1 MVESGRHRSSTA
13 NEACSLDGE
22 RPGLHRRDFL
32 RASLGAFAAASCSPT
47 PKAANPTH
55 DPEPAMTIKPTT
67 TMPVVF
73 VSHGAPT
80 MALDR
85 TAGADFT
92 RLAQQLPKPRAV
104 LVVSAHWLDAPATI
118 GTRSRRELLYD
129 FSGFPAELYRVR
141 YDAPAAADV
150 ADELQRMVPSLQRA
164 DERPWDHGVWVP
176 LVHMFARADVP
187 VLQVS
192 VPNRWQPRQLFDL
205 GRSLAPLRDQG
216 VLVLGSGGM
225 VHNLGRLDW
234 NGGTTPPPWATN
246 FEGWVRERLRTGD
259 LDGLLAYRDRAPDL
273 QQAHPTD
280 DHFLPLLVAAGA
292 ATARGTGEP
301 VTFPI
306 EGFEFGSLSRLAV
319 RFG

>member
-1 MVESGRHRSSTA
+1 VAERH
-13 NEACSLDGE
+13 D
-22 RPGLHRRDFL
+22 PGLDRRDFV
-32 RASLGAFAAASCSPT
+32 RASLGALAAASCSPT
-47 PKAANPTH
+47 PPTT
-55 DPEPAMTIKPTT
+55 DPTNASESAMTDAVPA

-85 TAGADFT
+85 QAGADFA
-92 RLAQQLPKPRAV
+92 RLAQALPKPRAM

-118 GTRSRRELLYD
+118 GTRSRRELMYD

-141 YDAPAAADV
+141 YEAPAAADV
-150 ADELQRMVPSLQRA
+150 ADELQRTVPSLQRA

-176 LVHMFARADVP
+176 LLHMYPRADVP

-192 VPNRWQPRQLFDL
+192 VPYRWSPRQLFEL
-205 GRSLAPLRDQG
+205 GRSLAPLRQQG

-234 NGGTTPPPWATN
+234 DGGDAPPAWAVN
-246 FEGWVRERLRTGD
+246 FEGWVRERLGTGD
-259 LDGLLAYRDRAPDL
+259 VDGLLAYREKAPDL
-273 QQAHPTD
+273 QLAHPTD

-292 ATARGTGEP
+292 AMATGASAP

>member
-1 MVESGRHRSSTA
+1 MAERSDA
-13 NEACSLDGE
+13 GLD
-22 RPGLHRRDFL
+22 RRDFV
-32 RASLGAFAAASCSPT
+32 RASLGALAAASCSPT
-47 PKAANPTH
+47 PPTADPTNAPESAMPDAAL
-55 DPEPAMTIKPTT
+55 A

-85 TAGADFT
+85 TAGADFA
-92 RLAQQLPKPRAV
+92 RLAQALPKPRAV
-104 LVVSAHWLDAPATI
+104 LVVSAHWLDAPATM
-118 GTRSRRELLYD
+118 GTRSRRELMYD

-141 YDAPAAADV
+141 YEAPAAADV
-150 ADELQRMVPSLQRA
+150 ADELQRAVPSLQRA

-176 LVHMFARADVP
+176 LLHMYPRADVP

-192 VPNRWQPRQLFDL
+192 VPYRWSPRQLFEL
-205 GRSLAPLRDQG
+205 GRALAPLRQQG

-234 NGGTTPPPWATN
+234 KGGSVPPAWAVD

-259 LDGLLAYRDRAPDL
+259 VDGLLAYREKAPDL
-273 QQAHPTD
+273 QLAHPTD

-292 ATARGTGEP
+292 AMATGASAQ

>member
-1 MVESGRHRSSTA
+1 VAESGRDRSSTA
-13 NEACSLDGE
+13 NEACSAAGE

-47 PKAANPTH
+47 QEAATPKH
-55 DPEPAMTIKPTT
+55 DPEPAMTTPPTS

-85 TAGADFT
+85 TAGADFEH
-92 RLAQQLPKPRAV
+92 LAQQLPKPRAV

-118 GTRSRRELLYD
+118 GTRSRRELMYD

-150 ADELQRMVPSLQRA
+150 ADELQRMVPSLQRD
-164 DERPWDHGVWVP
+164 DERPWDHGVWLP
-176 LVHMFARADVP
+176 FVHMFARADVP

-192 VPNRWQPRQLFDL
+192 VPYRWSPRQLFEL

-234 NGGTTPPPWATN
+234 NGDGQPPAWAAN
-246 FEGWVRERLRTGD
+246 FEGWVRQRLGTGD
-259 LDGLLAYRDRAPDL
+259 VDGLLAYREKAPDL
-273 QQAHPTD
+273 KLAHPTD

-292 ATARGTGEP
+292 ATARGTAEP

>member
-1 MVESGRHRSSTA
+1 VAERH
-13 NEACSLDGE
+13 D
-22 RPGLHRRDFL
+22 PGLDRRDFV
-32 RASLGAFAAASCSPT
+32 RASLGALAAASCSPT
-47 PKAANPTH
+47 PPTT
-55 DPEPAMTIKPTT
+55 EPTNASESAMTDAVPA

-85 TAGADFT
+85 QAGADFA
-92 RLAQQLPKPRAV
+92 RLAQALPKPRAM

-118 GTRSRRELLYD
+118 GTRSRRELMYD

-141 YDAPAAADV
+141 YEAPAAADV

-176 LVHMFARADVP
+176 LLHMYPRADVP

-192 VPNRWQPRQLFDL
+192 VPYRWSPRQLFEL
-205 GRSLAPLRDQG
+205 GRSLAPLRQQG

-234 NGGTTPPPWATN
+234 DGGDAPPAWAVN
-246 FEGWVRERLRTGD
+246 FEGWVRERLGARTAGHRRRGRPAR
-259 LDGLLAYRDRAPDL
+259 LPREGARPAARASDRRP
-273 QQAHPTD
+273 
-280 DHFLPLLVAAGA
+280 LPAAAG
-292 ATARGTGEP
+292 RGWCGH
-301 VTFPI
+301 
-306 EGFEFGSLSRLAV
+306 GDGCFGAGDVPDRRLRVRLAEPA
-319 RFG
+319 RSPLRLTAAHGR

>member
-1 MVESGRHRSSTA
+1 VAERIATSSTGPT
-13 NEACSLDGE
+13 ND
-22 RPGLHRRDFL
+22 PGLHRRDFV
-32 RASLGAFAAASCSPT
+32 RASFAALATAACSQTPPAAPATTTSESAMSSASL
-47 PKAANPTH
+47 A
-55 DPEPAMTIKPTT
+55 

-80 MALDR
+80 MALDQA
-85 TAGADFT
+85 AGADFA
-92 RLAQQLPKPRAV
+92 RLAQALPKPRAV

-118 GTRSRRELLYD
+118 GTRSQRELMYD

-141 YDAPAAADV
+141 YEAPAAADV
-150 ADELQRMVPSLQRA
+150 ADELLRHVPSLQRA
-164 DERPWDHGVWVP
+164 DARPWDHGVWVP
-176 LVHMFARADVP
+176 LVHMYEHADVP

-192 VPNRWQPRQLFDL
+192 VPYRWSPQQLFEL
-205 GRSLAPLRDQG
+205 GRSLAPLRQQG

-234 NGGTTPPPWATN
+234 NGGGKPPAWAVN
-246 FEGWVRERLRTGD
+246 FEGWVRERLRSGD
-259 LDGLLAYRDRAPDL
+259 MDGLLAYREKAPDL
-273 QQAHPTD
+273 QLAHPTD

-292 ATARGTGEP
+292 AAAAGTPAP

>member
-1 MVESGRHRSSTA
+1 MAERTAASSPGRP
-13 NEACSLDGE
+13 NE
-22 RPGLHRRDFL
+22 PGLHRRDFV
-32 RASLGAFAAASCSPT
+32 RASFAALATAACSQT
-47 PKAANPTH
+47 PPAAPATTTS
-55 DPEPAMTIKPTT
+55 ESAMTSVSPA

-80 MALDR
+80 MALDQA
-85 TAGADFT
+85 AGADFA
-92 RLAQQLPKPRAV
+92 RLARALPKPRAV
-104 LVVSAHWLDAPATI
+104 LAVSAHWLDAPATI
-118 GTRSRRELLYD
+118 GTRSQRELMYD

-141 YDAPAAADV
+141 YAAPAAADV

-164 DERPWDHGVWVP
+164 DARPWDHGVWVP
-176 LVHMFARADVP
+176 LVHMYPGADVP

-192 VPNRWQPRQLFDL
+192 VPYRWSPKQLFEL
-205 GRSLAPLRDQG
+205 GRSLAPLRQQG

-234 NGGTTPPPWATN
+234 NGGGEPPAWAQN
-246 FEGWVRERLRTGD
+246 FEGWVRERLRDGD
-259 LDGLLAYRDRAPDL
+259 MDGLLAYREKAPDL

-280 DHFLPLLVAAGA
+280 EHFLPLLVAAGTAMTPGA
-292 ATARGTGEP
+292 AAP

>member
-1 MVESGRHRSSTA
+1 MTA
-13 NEACSLDGE
+13 
-22 RPGLHRRDFL
+22 
-32 RASLGAFAAASCSPT
+32 
-47 PKAANPTH
+47 
-55 DPEPAMTIKPTT
+55 PTT

-85 TAGADFT
+85 RAGADFA
-92 RLAQQLPKPRAV
+92 RLAQQLPKPRAM

-150 ADELQRMVPSLQRA
+150 ADELQRMVPSLLRA

-176 LVHMFARADVP
+176 LVHMFPKADVP

-192 VPNRWQPRQLFDL
+192 VPYRWSPRQLFDL

-234 NGGTTPPPWATN
+234 NGGAPHRRRGPRTSRAGCASGSTPATSTACSPTATRRPTCCWPIRPTTTSCHWWWRPGRRP
-246 FEGWVRERLRTGD
+246 
-259 LDGLLAYRDRAPDL
+259 RAASPN
-273 QQAHPTD
+273 
-280 DHFLPLLVAAGA
+280 
-292 ATARGTGEP
+292 R
-301 VTFPI
+301 
-306 EGFEFGSLSRLAV
+306 
-319 RFG
+319 

>member
-1 MVESGRHRSSTA
+1 MSE
-13 NEACSLDGE
+13 
-22 RPGLHRRDFL
+22 LHRRDFL
-32 RASLGAFAAASCSPT
+32 RLSAAALAATGGACSQPT
-47 PKAANPTH
+47 PQPQGLASDSTH
-55 DPEPAMTIKPTT
+55 PEPTMSPSSPHAAA

-85 TAGADFT
+85 TAGADFA
-92 RLAQQLPKPRAV
+92 RLARALPKPRAV

-118 GTRSRRELLYD
+118 GTRSRRELMYD

-141 YDAPAAADV
+141 YEAPAAADI
-150 ADELQRMVPSLQRA
+150 AAELQAMAPSLARA

-176 LVHMFARADVP
+176 LVHMFPAADVP

-192 VPNRWQPRQLFDL
+192 VPYRWSPRQLFAL
-205 GRSLAPLRDQG
+205 GQQLAPLRERG

-234 NGGTTPPPWATN
+234 NGGAEPPAWATN
-246 FEGWVRERLRTGD
+246 FEGWTRERLRTGD
-259 LDGLLAYRDRAPDL
+259 VDGLLAYREKAPDL
-273 QQAHPTD
+273 QLAHPTD

-292 ATARGTGEP
+292 AAGAGTAP
-301 VTFPI
+301 PATFPI

>member
-1 MVESGRHRSSTA
+1 VAERH
-13 NEACSLDGE
+13 D
-22 RPGLHRRDFL
+22 PGLDRRDFV
-32 RASLGAFAAASCSPT
+32 RASLGALAAASCSPT
-47 PKAANPTH
+47 PPTT
-55 DPEPAMTIKPTT
+55 DPTNASESAMTDAVPA

-85 TAGADFT
+85 QAGADFA
-92 RLAQQLPKPRAV
+92 RLAQALPKPRAL

-118 GTRSRRELLYD
+118 GTRSSRELMYD

-141 YDAPAAADV
+141 YEAPAAADV
-150 ADELQRMVPSLQRA
+150 ADELQRTVPSLQRA

-176 LVHMFARADVP
+176 LLHMYPRADVP

-192 VPNRWQPRQLFDL
+192 VPYRWSPRQLFEL
-205 GRSLAPLRDQG
+205 GRSLAPLRQQG

-234 NGGTTPPPWATN
+234 DGGDAPPAWATN
-246 FEGWVRERLRTGD
+246 FEGWVRERLRSGD
-259 LDGLLAYRDRAPDL
+259 ADGLLAYREKAPDL
-273 QQAHPTD
+273 QLAHPTD

-292 ATARGTGEP
+292 AMATGPAAP

-319 RFG
+319 HFG